1 MIGRITTQMTQQLIL
16 SGIESSQT
24 QLATTEQE
32 LSSGKRINQ
41 PSDDPYGTSLAM
53 QLNGQLSDLTAY
65 TNNVND
71 GTAWAQT
78 TMSSL
83 SNITNMMQRVSELV
97 VQASNGSLSQSD
109 LNASAAEVSQLSD
122 AIKQE
127 ANAQYDGQYIFS
139 GTATT
144 TPPYQ
149 TGSDNTYHGDSGAI
163 NRLIGPGTQ
172 IQVNTDITQLLGT
185 GSSTPGGLLE
195 TLQNIVSDMASGN
208 QTALQADNQALTGS
222 LNTAEAMQASA
233 GSIADRLQLASSRI
247 QDTQTNVTAAL
258 SNDQD
263 ADMATT
269 MINFSTQQA
278 AYEAAL
284 RAGASIVQDSLL
296 NFLGTTT
303 A

>member
-1 MIGRITTQMTQQLIL
+1 MIGRITTQMTQQMIL
-16 SGIESSQT
+16 ANIEQDQDQIETT
-24 QLATTEQE
+24 QQQ

-53 QLNGQLSDLTAY
+53 QLNGQLSDLTNY

-71 GTAWAQT
+71 GTAWAQQ

-83 SNITNMMQRVSELV
+83 SDMTNMIQRVQELV
-97 VQASNGSLSQSD
+97 EQASSGTMTQAD
-109 LNASAAEVSQLSD
+109 LTASASEVSQLSD

-127 ANAQYDGQYIFS
+127 ANTQYDGQYIFS
-139 GTATT
+139 GAATT
-144 TPPYQ
+144 TAPYQ
-149 TGSDNTYHGDSGAI
+149 TGSDNTYYGDDGAI

-195 TLQNIVSDMASGN
+195 TLQNIVGDMNSGD
-208 QTALQADNQALTGS
+208 QTALQTDSQALTS
-222 LNTAEAMQASA
+222 NLNTAEAMQASA
-233 GSIADRLQLASSRI
+233 GSIADRLQMASSRI

-263 ADMATT
+263 VDMAATIT
-269 MINFSTQQA
+269 NFSTEQA
-278 AYEAAL
+278 AFQAAL
-284 RAGASIVQDSLL
+284 QSGASIVQESLL
-296 NFLGTTT
+296 NFLGTTS
-303 A
+303 